1 MWRPGRQ
8 QTVERTTSPRRSI
21 ALPLRP
27 GMAPA
32 QPSVSSSFPVH
43 SLEPIRLFGNI
54 VQVYAWACPIGN
66 SCACQVAAYY
76 AHGEGKIP
84 DKHRVSRSPLNG
96 HIAGRRRPL
105 SYATSGTREL
115 RGGPRP
121 PAVNEPAVRPLAR
134 TLEATQDRKL

>member
-1 MWRPGRQ
+1 
-8 QTVERTTSPRRSI
+8 
-21 ALPLRP
+21 
-27 GMAPA
+27 MAPA

-54 VQVYAWACPIGN
+54 VQVYAWACPISN

-76 AHGEGKIP
+76 AHGVGKIP

-96 HIAGRRRPL
+96 HIAGRRRPIN
-105 SYATSGTREL
+105 YEPSGAREVRGDL
-115 RGGPRP
+115 RT

-134 TLEATQDRKL
+134 TLKVTEYRKL